1 MYYIR
6 KRTRGISVSSRLR
19 FATFTSHF
27 QNKNA
32 STERRRWYYIII
44 MFCVVL
50 YARGGCFHLKS
61 VYCGLGGVYVTDLT
75 RRTLWYLPIATYYKF
90 IYYKISSCVCI
101 PGRQRHKYAFMQCHH
116 GIVCPSDPAPQDI

>member
-1 MYYIR
+1 MNSLTAAAHDILYSEED
-6 KRTRGISVSSRLR
+6 GISVSSRLR

-32 STERRRWYYIII
+32 SIEQRRWYYIIIII

-50 YARGGCFHLKS
+50 YYARGGCFHSKS

-75 RRTLWYLPIATYYKF
+75 RRTLWYLYLF
-90 IYYKISSCVCI
+90 
-101 PGRQRHKYAFMQCHH
+101 
-116 GIVCPSDPAPQDI
+116 